1 MLWDVVFFK
10 KKRNYQE
17 SIHNGAIGKIETI
30 YDSAVRIKSWF
41 VAHLFL
47 KTSQQSRKWL
57 ISSVQ
62 RHHLLIASPLSSPS
76 QKECETNPSG

>member
-17 SIHNGAIGKIETI
+17 SIHNGAIGTIETI
-30 YDSAVRIKSWF
+30 YDSAVRIKSRF

-47 KTSQQSRKWL
+47 KTSQQSRK
-57 ISSVQ
+57 
-62 RHHLLIASPLSSPS
+62 
-76 QKECETNPSG
+76 